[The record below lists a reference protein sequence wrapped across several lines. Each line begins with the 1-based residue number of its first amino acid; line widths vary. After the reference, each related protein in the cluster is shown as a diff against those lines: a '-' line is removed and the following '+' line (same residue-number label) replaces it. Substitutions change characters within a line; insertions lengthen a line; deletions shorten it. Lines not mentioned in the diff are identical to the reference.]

1 MSKDNPDGIVSANVA
16 STRSTTAGGERYDD
30 DCHNCGRKGHR
41 RSDCPEKPSKC
52 DGCGERGHMQKYCAI
67 VQRYA
72 KSRARSASG
81 QGSRGSTHEKK
92 GTKPSKVNEKFKK
105 AAALAAGIS
114 ESISELEHHLG
125 DEQEE
130 LSSEDDGEYG
140 KAGVTSFAAR
150 VHGAPMHKSRASG
163 SKQAAGRR
171 SVIQAKTVVV
181 MAEQRESSDESCRAM
196 RSLEETPVEEI
207 KIKIDSGCVGGAVVR
222 GGDP

>member
-1 MSKDNPDGIVSANVA
+1 MN
-16 STRSTTAGGERYDD
+16 ER
-30 DCHNCGRKGHR
+30 
-41 RSDCPEKPSKC
+41 
-52 DGCGERGHMQKYCAI
+52 
-67 VQRYA
+67 
-72 KSRARSASG
+72 
-81 QGSRGSTHEKK
+81 
-92 GTKPSKVNEKFKK
+92 FKK
-105 AAALAAGIS
+105 AAALAADIS

-163 SKQAAGRR
+163 SQQAAGRR

-207 KIKIDSGCVGGAVVR
+207 KIKIVKDFVAIRTCATTWR
-222 GGDP
+222 APARRFHLLA